1 MDTKKSCSSNKKLEV
16 NLNKPKGKNMNGN
29 NKLVHILARDTQ
41 KIIDEKIKDGVP
53 EIINR
58 EWKPYLQNNRK
69 VTLARAY
76 KIMDRV
82 YDLGAW
88 EFKLVDPTDEI
99 R

>member
-1 MDTKKSCSSNKKLEV
+1 MDSTKSYRKNKKLQI
-16 NLNKPKGKNMNGN
+16 NFNQLNEKMMNGN

-53 EIINR
+53 ELINR
-58 EWKPYLQNNRK
+58 EWKPYLQYNRK

-82 YDLGAW
+82 YDLDAW
-88 EFKLVDPTDEI
+88 QFKLVDA
-99 R
+99 

>member
-1 MDTKKSCSSNKKLEV
+1 MDSKKSCTSNKKLEI
-16 NLNKPKGKNMNGN
+16 NFNQLKEKMMNGN

-58 EWKPYLQNNRK
+58 EWKPYLQYNRK

-82 YDLGAW
+82 YDLDAW
-88 EFKLVDPTDEI
+88 QFKLVDA
-99 R
+99 